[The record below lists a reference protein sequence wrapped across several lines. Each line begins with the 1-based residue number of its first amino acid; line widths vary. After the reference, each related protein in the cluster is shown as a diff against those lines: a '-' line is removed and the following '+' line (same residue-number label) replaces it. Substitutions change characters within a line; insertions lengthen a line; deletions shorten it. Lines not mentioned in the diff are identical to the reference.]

1 MSWEQQV
8 ICSSCNLL
16 RFSADLGQ
24 VRFAKS
30 VVHSSSSVERCLTMM
45 TEKAKK
51 VDEVAR
57 IIDADCELVFI
68 MFGARLTAVPLC
80 GKWPDSCMEGFRA

>member
-1 MSWEQQV
+1 
-8 ICSSCNLL
+8 
-16 RFSADLGQ
+16 
-24 VRFAKS
+24 
-30 VVHSSSSVERCLTMM
+30 MM